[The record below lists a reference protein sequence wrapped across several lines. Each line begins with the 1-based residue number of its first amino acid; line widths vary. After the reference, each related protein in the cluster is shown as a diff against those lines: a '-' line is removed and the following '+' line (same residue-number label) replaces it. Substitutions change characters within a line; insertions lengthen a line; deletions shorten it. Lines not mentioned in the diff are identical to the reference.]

1 MIFKYVL
8 SHMTKQKYLGN
19 SNSCNNLYKNYRK
32 KTSSELCHGRKKNIT
47 WHLCVGIYFLI

>member
-19 SNSCNNLYKNYRK
+19 SNSATTYVRITEK
-32 KTSSELCHGRKKNIT
+32 KTSYELCHRRKKNI
-47 WHLCVGIYFLI
+47 I